1 MTKQEFTDIYMP
13 MADSLYRVAYY
24 ILEDSQ
30 DAEDAV
36 QDLYLKLWDSR
47 DKAAP
52 ADKPKAYCMTMM
64 RNLCIDRIRR
74 AGQRAAERQLDER
87 IADNTD
93 IERAAT
99 EREDLQ
105 SLKEAI
111 ARLPDSQREVMRLR
125 VFEELPYEEISRRM
139 GMNQLTLR
147 VLLSRARK
155 SIRNTI

>member
-1 MTKQEFTDIYMP
+1 MTRKEFTDIYMP

-36 QDLYLKLWDSR
+36 QDLYLKLWDSK
-47 DKAAP
+47 DKAAHV
-52 ADKPKAYCMTMM
+52 DNPKAYCLTMM

-74 AGQRAAERQLDER
+74 AGQRAVCGLLDER
-87 IADNTD
+87 IPDNTD
-93 IERAAT
+93 LERAAT
-99 EREDLQ
+99 DREDLQ

-111 ARLPDSQREVMRLR
+111 AKLPDSQREIIRLR
-125 VFEELPYEEISRRM
+125 VFEELPYNEISQRM